1 MWCFRSCPAL
11 NRERVIEKEGPEE
24 VFRFPEALSID
35 DVLFI
40 SPWFEGLLRALPRD
54 EDTYTTLKG
63 LRFVPYLFDAE
74 RKALFLDRESGLPL
88 REFVFGDPDFFDRV
102 YQDWMVRRETLGND
116 GFFLVGVNEHEK
128 PFRWMTWPPV
138 HLDEE
143 ERKLVRERF
152 GEAYYLSLHPLDAVS
167 MMIDM
172 KIFDNRTL
180 GLEAWEEEIEIKD
193 HFVFPEGVT
202 VFESFREAYPVLAR
216 TGEGLVTILAAYLKY
231 PELVFPVYAML
242 VKREDLRVFSFY
254 SRDSIVPLE
263 RIPLRDE
270 DDLRLLF
277 EIEGILRCVFED
289 GQRVC
294 ANRKMPS

>member
-1 MWCFRSCPAL
+1 MWCLRNCPAL
-11 NRERVIEKEGPEE
+11 NRERTVEEERPEK
-24 VFRFPEALSID
+24 VFRFPEVLPID

-63 LRFVPYLFDAE
+63 LRFVPYFFDA
-74 RKALFLDRESGLPL
+74 RRQVLFLDRESGLPL

-102 YQDWMVRRETLGND
+102 YLDWMVRRETTGSEK
-116 GFFLVGVNEHEK
+116 FFLVGVNEHGK
-128 PFRWMTWPPV
+128 PFRWMTWPPT

-143 ERKLVRERF
+143 ERKLVRERI

-167 MMIDM
+167 MMMDM

-180 GLEAWEEEIEIKD
+180 GLEAWEQEIEIKD
-193 HFVFPEGVT
+193 HFVFPEGVR

-231 PELVFPVYAML
+231 PEQVFPVYAMV
-242 VKREDLRVFSFY
+242 VKMEDLRVFSFY
-254 SRDSIVPLE
+254 SRTPVVPLE
-263 RIPLRDE
+263 RIPLRSE
-270 DDLRLLF
+270 KDLLLLF
-277 EIEGILRCVFED
+277 EIEGILKCVFED
-289 GQRVC
+289 GQRIC
-294 ANRKMPS
+294 ANRKRPS